1 VGLPVFEPTTLSRIA
16 APFDHQDF
24 LFELKRDEFRCLA
37 YIADGR
43 CSLVSRRSNYYQRF
57 DSLKTALTKLKAK
70 TAILDGELVCL
81 DDEGKS
87 RFNLLLRRRA
97 EPVFYAFDLLWLN
110 GKDLRQLPL
119 IERKIRLRKLI
130 EKSDCERII
139 YTQHI
144 EMRGCV
150 LYRAICKKD
159 LEGIIC
165 QKKNGTYSVS
175 EQWLK
180 VLNPNYTQHEDRH
193 EKFTAFRQSA
203 GLVSQKHHYQ

>member
-1 VGLPVFEPTTLSRIA
+1 MKLSRVV
-16 APFDHQDF
+16 APFDHADF
-24 LFELKRDEFRCLA
+24 LFELKHDGFRCLA
-37 YIADGR
+37 YIEEGR
-43 CSLVSRRSNYYQRF
+43 CDLVSRNTNYYQRF
-57 DSLKTALTKLKAK
+57 DSLKAALAKLKAK

-81 DDEGKS
+81 DDEGHD
-87 RFNLLLRRRA
+87 RWNLLLRRHA
-97 EPVFYAFDLLWLN
+97 EPAFYAFDLLWLD

-119 IERKIRLRKLI
+119 IERKKRLHQLI
-130 EKSDCERII
+130 EKSDCERVI

-165 QKKNGTYSVS
+165 KKKNGMYSVPG
-175 EQWLK
+175 QWLK

-193 EKFTAFRQSA
+193 GVFTAP
-203 GLVSQKHHYQ
+203 QKTPI

>member
-1 VGLPVFEPTTLSRIA
+1 MKLPIIEPMKLSRVA
-16 APFDHQDF
+16 AAFDHPDF
-24 LFELKRDEFRCLA
+24 VFELKHDGFRCLA

-43 CSLVSRRSNYYQRF
+43 CSLVSPRTNYYQRF

-70 TAILDGELVCL
+70 TSILDGELVCL

-165 QKKNGTYSVS
+165 KKKNGTYSVS

-193 EKFTAFRQSA
+193 DKFTAFRL
-203 GLVSQKHHYQ
+203 GEGRVSRRE

>member
-1 VGLPVFEPTTLSRIA
+1 MNLPVIEAMKLSRIA
-16 APFDHQDF
+16 APFDNPDF
-24 LFELKRDEFRCLA
+24 VFELKYDGFRSLA

-43 CSLVSRRSNYYQRF
+43 CSLVSLSKTYYQSF
-57 DSLKTALTKLKAK
+57 DSLKTALAKLKAK

-87 RFNLLLRRRA
+87 RFNQLLRRRA
-97 EPVFYAFDLLWLN
+97 EPAFYAFDLLWLN

-119 IERKIRLRKLI
+119 IERKKRLRQLI
-130 EKSDCERII
+130 GKSDCERII
-139 YTQHI
+139 YVQHI
-144 EMRGCV
+144 EVCGCV

-165 QKKNGTYSVS
+165 KKKNGMYSVS
-175 EQWLK
+175 GQWLK

-193 EKFTAFRQSA
+193 GVFTAP
-203 GLVSQKHHYQ
+203 QKTPI